1 MSMHIYGSPKGWGS
15 KLMMLC
21 VRAHVCVCVHVMK
34 ELLCIQEVYF
44 MYNNYTLD

>member
-21 VRAHVCVCVHVMK
+21 VCVHVMK
-34 ELLCIQEVYF
+34 ELLCIQEVYL